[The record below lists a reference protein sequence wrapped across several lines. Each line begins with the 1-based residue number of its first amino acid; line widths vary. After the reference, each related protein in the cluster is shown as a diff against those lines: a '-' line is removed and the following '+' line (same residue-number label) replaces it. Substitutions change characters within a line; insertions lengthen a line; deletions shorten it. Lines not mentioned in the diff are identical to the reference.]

1 MSFDDGSID
10 FSLPANQLT
19 KKELKEKLK
28 HIAGLCYALCCDVS
42 RVEIEAENLREEK
55 KYLKEENARLRGMVS
70 TPPPTQKPLNSEYL
84 RKKAAERRKEIRTEK
99 HANETPEQRET
110 RLAKQREINKRVRE
124 KQKAKKAAQIAA
136 QKAEGQPAEGKPENN
151 A

>member
-10 FSLPANQLT
+10 FSIPANQLT

-70 TPPPTQKPLNSEYL
+70 TPPPTQKALNSEYL
-84 RKKAAERRKEIRTEK
+84 RKKAAERRKEI
-99 HANETPEQRET
+99 
-110 RLAKQREINKRVRE
+110 NKRMYE

-136 QKAEGQPAEGKPENN
+136 QKAEGQPSERKPENN